1 MIELAWASLRARSL
15 AVSLV
20 IVSLTCAMVLLLSLE
35 RIQSAT
41 KNGFDQS
48 ISGVDLIIGPRSGGI
63 ELVLYSVFHLGRPTN
78 NITMET
84 VEDLA
89 QDASIDW
96 LVPIALGDSHG
107 PYRVIATTDAYF
119 DHIKVGQKE
128 SLEFKEGRAFENISE
143 VVIGAE
149 VARALD
155 YQIGSKIYLTHGS
168 GEALGKAHDD
178 FTFEVTGILAATGTP
193 NDQAVFVDLKGYELI
208 HLGWQSGTRAF
219 SLDSVDLDNIPP
231 EALTPKTVTAAFVGL
246 TSKLALFPVARAVNE
261 YPEEAVSAIVPGIAL
276 SELWSIVGMVDRA
289 FAFLSWLIIGISLIT
304 MVTMTIASLEA
315 RTREMTILRATG
327 ASPGYLSA
335 LVMIEAA
342 LIGLAA
348 IGLAIIIVSATTVFA
363 RDLMTSQLG
372 IAPDIAWLS
381 PHELLIF
388 AIILVAGLASS
399 VLPAMMV
406 YRRSVQQGLSQ

>member
-1 MIELAWASLRARSL
+1 
-15 AVSLV
+15 
-20 IVSLTCAMVLLLSLE
+20 MVLLLSLE

-78 NITMET
+78 NITMQT
-84 VEDLA
+84 VEDIT
-89 QDASIDW
+89 QDPAIDW

-107 PYRVIATTDAYF
+107 AYRVVATTPAYF
-119 DHIKVGQKE
+119 DRIKVGQEE
-128 SLEFKEGRAFENISE
+128 SLRFRQGRAFEDISD

-155 YQIGSKIYLTHGS
+155 YQIGSQIYLTHGS
-168 GEALGKAHDD
+168 GDALGQTHDD
-178 FTFEVTGILAATGTP
+178 FVFTVTGILESTGTP

-208 HLGWQSGTRAF
+208 HLGWQSGTRVF
-219 SLDSVDLDNIPP
+219 SLDDIDLDNLPP
-231 EALTPKTVTAAFVGL
+231 DALTPKTVTAAFVGL
-246 TSKLALFPVARAVNE
+246 TSKLKLFPVARTINE

-342 LIGLAA
+342 IIGLAA
-348 IGLAIIIVSATTVFA
+348 IGFASLIVSATTVLA
-363 RDLMTSQLG
+363 QDLLTSQLG
-372 IAPDIAWLS
+372 IAPDITWLS
-381 PHELLIF
+381 TQELMIF
-388 AIILVAGLASS
+388 AIIFSAGLASS